1 MKIALALVLFLEAAC
16 TVRAQMN
23 PLGSGLQR
31 LLVGVLGARG
41 GGRYGN
47 PGAAYVH
54 QGGAAAV
61 PQANVRQQAYAGYA
75 PAANGRVQS
84 RPMFGTGLLS
94 FGAGRRGA
102 VSGARAPGRRWR
114 RQASAYPEDLLT
126 RGFNIVRRLDGDRC
140 ILRAC
145 CEAAAKPGEY
155 GDEGQ
160 LAVQFILI
168 CIPKNIV
175 LHFLRD
181 DKALTRRDFGF
192 VAVPIQSK
200 TMEAI
205 RNQTEWNAYPSLA
218 VSVTM
223 CTRLYMTTTSRRL
236 YAPCVDHQQPPNTMS
251 APHYNQQSSGAMQ
264 VMCLILSRTE
274 LRRDVPFLSGQSLN
288 AATLAQWESLEVTAF
303 LALVTASHTSG
314 SLLRRSIF
322 RFCSKHG
329 LEIHALYFYLAC
341 LAYVLAVFVH
351 KSLVAVLFVLTVDK
365 LLGFVHE
372 CELDKSLIG
381 ERSDQ

>member
-75 PAANGRVQS
+75 PAANGRMQS

-160 LAVQFILI
+160 LAVQFILS
-168 CIPKNIV
+168 
-175 LHFLRD
+175 LRHD
-181 DKALTRRDFGF
+181 RKAPWQPYLMSARMGRAHGSLQLCRRIFNGCHLNRQQLDRTTRERLL
-192 VAVPIQSK
+192 K
-200 TMEAI
+200 AI
-205 RNQTEWNAYPSLA
+205 SCL
-218 VSVTM
+218 
-223 CTRLYMTTTSRRL
+223 SRR
-236 YAPCVDHQQPPNTMS
+236 C
-251 APHYNQQSSGAMQ
+251 
-264 VMCLILSRTE
+264 
-274 LRRDVPFLSGQSLN
+274 
-288 AATLAQWESLEVTAF
+288 
-303 LALVTASHTSG
+303 
-314 SLLRRSIF
+314 
-322 RFCSKHG
+322 
-329 LEIHALYFYLAC
+329 
-341 LAYVLAVFVH
+341 
-351 KSLVAVLFVLTVDK
+351 
-365 LLGFVHE
+365 
-372 CELDKSLIG
+372 
-381 ERSDQ
+381 